1 MGPILLEGT
10 DVGKRFGGLRVLNGV
25 SFGVGESEI
34 VALIG
39 PNGAGKTT
47 LFNLISGLVRPSEGT
62 IRMAEHQIAALPAH
76 RISRL
81 GVARTFQT
89 PRPFLDLTVSEN
101 VRIAAL
107 FSGRPSAPPGA
118 LLDLVELGGQAG
130 VPARHLPAG
139 RRKLLELAMA
149 LALGPRVVLLD
160 EILAGL
166 TGSEVSRVTEIL
178 RRIRDT
184 WGIALFWIEHVMR
197 AVMETAERVIVLH
210 HGEVISEG
218 DPRSVARDAR
228 VLQAYLGPSTDPMPL
243 TLPLPSGER

>member
-25 SFGVGESEI
+25 SFGVGEGEI

-101 VRIAAL
+101 VGIAAL

-228 VLQAYLGPSTDPMPL
+228 VLQAYLGPSTP
-243 TLPLPSGER
+243 

>member
-25 SFGVGESEI
+25 SFGVGEGEI

-62 IRMAEHQIAALPAH
+62 IRMAEYQIAALPAH

-166 TGSEVSRVTEIL
+166 TGSEVSRVTDIL

-228 VLQAYLGPSTDPMPL
+228 VLQAYLGEVTP
-243 TLPLPSGER
+243 

>member
-25 SFGVGESEI
+25 SFGVGEGEI

-101 VRIAAL
+101 VGIAAL

-166 TGSEVSRVTEIL
+166 TGSEVSRVTDIL

-228 VLQAYLGPSTDPMPL
+228 VLQAYLGPSTP
-243 TLPLPSGER
+243 

>member
-25 SFGVGESEI
+25 SFGVGEGEI

-228 VLQAYLGPSTDPMPL
+228 VLQAYLGPSTP
-243 TLPLPSGER
+243 

>member
-10 DVGKRFGGLRVLNGV
+10 DVGKRFGGLRVLTGV
-25 SFGVGESEI
+25 SFGVGEGEI

-139 RRKLLELAMA
+139 RRKLPELAVA

-166 TGSEVSRVTEIL
+166 TGSEGRRVTELL

-184 WGIALFWIEHVMR
+184 WGIELLWIEHVMR
-197 AVMETAERVIVLH
+197 AGMETA
-210 HGEVISEG
+210 
-218 DPRSVARDAR
+218 
-228 VLQAYLGPSTDPMPL
+228 
-243 TLPLPSGER
+243 

>member
-25 SFGVGESEI
+25 SFGVGEGEI

-47 LFNLISGLVRPSEGT
+47 LFNLISGLVRPSEGA
-62 IRMAEHQIAALPAH
+62 IRMAEHQITALPAH

-166 TGSEVSRVTEIL
+166 TGSEVSRVTDIL

-228 VLQAYLGPSTDPMPL
+228 VLQAYLGPSTP
-243 TLPLPSGER
+243 

>member
-25 SFGVGESEI
+25 SFGVGEGEI

-62 IRMAEHQIAALPAH
+62 IRMAEHQIAAL
-76 RISRL
+76 S
-81 GVARTFQT
+81 
-89 PRPFLDLTVSEN
+89 
-101 VRIAAL
+101 
-107 FSGRPSAPPGA
+107 SGRPSAPPGA

-166 TGSEVSRVTEIL
+166 TGSEVSRVTDIL

-228 VLQAYLGPSTDPMPL
+228 VLQAYLGPATP
-243 TLPLPSGER
+243 

>member
-25 SFGVGESEI
+25 SFGVGEGEI

-130 VPARHLPAG
+130 APARHLPAG

-228 VLQAYLGPSTDPMPL
+228 VLQAYLGPSTP
-243 TLPLPSGER
+243 

>member
-25 SFGVGESEI
+25 SFGVGEGEI

-184 WGIALFWIEHVMR
+184 WGIALFWIE
-197 AVMETAERVIVLH
+197 
-210 HGEVISEG
+210 
-218 DPRSVARDAR
+218 
-228 VLQAYLGPSTDPMPL
+228 
-243 TLPLPSGER
+243 

>member
-25 SFGVGESEI
+25 SFGVGEGEI

-62 IRMAEHQIAALPAH
+62 IRMAEHQITALPAH

-228 VLQAYLGPSTDPMPL
+228 VLQAYLGPSTP
-243 TLPLPSGER
+243 

>member
-1 MGPILLEGT
+1 MKALLEGT

-25 SFGVGESEI
+25 SFGVGEGEI

-107 FSGRPSAPPGA
+107 FSGRPSAPPGV
-118 LLDLVELGGQAG
+118 LLDLVELGSQAG

-228 VLQAYLGPSTDPMPL
+228 VLQAYLGDATPS
-243 TLPLPSGER
+243 S

>member
-25 SFGVGESEI
+25 SFGVGEGEI

-210 HGEVISEG
+210 YGEVISEG

-228 VLQAYLGPSTDPMPL
+228 VLQAYLGPSTP
-243 TLPLPSGER
+243 